1 MIPKR
6 DISDRM
12 IRPAHLVRRNARGLF
27 VTGCMR
33 RGCAIAAQAA
43 PGAPQVSAKL
53 RETPPPP
60 AGDAENPANP
70 DTYAK

>member
-12 IRPAHLVRRNARGLF
+12 LRPSQVVRRNARGLF
-27 VTGCMR
+27 LSGCMR

-43 PGAPQVSAKL
+43 SGAPQASAKL
-53 RETPPPP
+53 RETPP
-60 AGDAENPANP
+60 AQSGDAENPENP